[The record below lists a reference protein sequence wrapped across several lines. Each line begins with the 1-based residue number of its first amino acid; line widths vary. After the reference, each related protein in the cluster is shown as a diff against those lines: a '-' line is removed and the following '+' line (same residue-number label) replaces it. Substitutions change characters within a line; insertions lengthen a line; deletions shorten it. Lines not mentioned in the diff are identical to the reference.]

1 MTRDGYRSHPALNY
15 SSAKWLLESPADYKC
30 RLDKPVEQ
38 THAMLL
44 GTLAH
49 SVILEGKTLLEI
61 ASIKPVGLNLATKE
75 GKAWKAE
82 QTLPIIS
89 AGDADDILGMANG
102 VMANPHARQ
111 LLEGAQHREMP
122 LLAKIKGVMCKGLI
136 DAAGIIADESCDDG
150 KNWAIIDLKTTADP
164 SPKEF
169 RWSAIK
175 NRYALQAAWYRTLLA
190 NVHGFEDD
198 RPQWYWIAVGK
209 SAPWTAVVYTL
220 PVEWEMA
227 GEADLERVLEAYNAC
242 TASGQWPRPHQESIL
257 VLDP

>member
-1 MTRDGYRSHPALNY
+1 VNREEYRAHPALNY
-15 SSAKWLLESPADYKC
+15 SAAKWLLESPADYKC
-30 RLDKPVEQ
+30 RVDQPVEQ

-61 ASIKPVGLNLATKE
+61 ASIKPAGLNLATKE
-75 GKAWKAE
+75 GKSWKAE

-89 AGDADDILGMANG
+89 AGDADDILGMADG

-122 LLAKIKGVMCKGLI
+122 LLAEIQGVQCKGLI
-136 DAAGIIADESCDDG
+136 DAAGTNG
-150 KNWAIIDLKTTADP
+150 KDWAIIDLKTTADP
-164 SPKEF
+164 SPREF

-175 NRYALQAAWYRTLLA
+175 NRYALQAAWYRALLGQ
-190 NVHGFEDD
+190 HHELEDP
-198 RPQWYWIAVGK
+198 PQWYWIAVGK

-220 PVEWEMA
+220 PVEWEMT
-227 GEADLERVLEAYNAC
+227 GETDLDRVLETYKQC
-242 TASGQWPRPHQESIL
+242 QASGQWPRPHQESIL
-257 VLDP
+257 VLEP

>member
-1 MTRDGYRSHPALNY
+1 VNREEYRAHPALNY
-15 SSAKWLLESPADYKC
+15 SAAKWLLESPADYKC
-30 RLDKPVEQ
+30 RADQPVEQ

-61 ASIKPVGLNLATKE
+61 ASIKPVGLNLATVD

-89 AGDADDILGMANG
+89 ADDAEAIQGMTAG

-111 LLEGAQHREMP
+111 LLDGAQHREMP
-122 LLAKIKGVMCKGLI
+122 LLAEIQGVQCKGLI
-136 DAAGIIADESCDDG
+136 DAAGTNG
-150 KNWAIIDLKTTADP
+150 KDWAIIDLKTTADP
-164 SPKEF
+164 SPREF

-175 NRYALQAAWYRTLLA
+175 NRYALQAAWYRALLGQ
-190 NVHGFEDD
+190 HHELEDP
-198 RPQWYWIAVGK
+198 PQWYWIAVGK

-220 PVEWEMA
+220 PVEWEMT
-227 GEADLERVLEAYNAC
+227 GETDLERVLETYKQC
-242 TASGQWPRPHQESIL
+242 QSSGQWPRPHQESIL
-257 VLDP
+257 VLEP